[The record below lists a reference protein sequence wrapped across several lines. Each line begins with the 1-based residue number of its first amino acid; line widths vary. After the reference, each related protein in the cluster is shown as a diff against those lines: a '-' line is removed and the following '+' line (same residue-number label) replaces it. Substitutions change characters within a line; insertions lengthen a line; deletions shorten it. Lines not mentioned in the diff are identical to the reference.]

1 LAQTVLM
8 ARHRNRPGHLLQD
21 RAGSYAHCDRNGDGR
36 MRSFF
41 FFGFLLFFLSGC
53 GGSTDQSLAG
63 QGAINDGAPVK
74 AQAQNVIDAPAA
86 QVWNILVDIQDWPR
100 WQTDIT
106 AVSIKQEPAVGVRF
120 EWSTGQGSIHSRIAL
135 FQPQR
140 RLAWTGR
147 LFIFHA
153 IHAWIL
159 TPLPDG
165 RTLVQTRESMSGWPI
180 GLLSRKKLK
189 PDDDAPKFVP

>member
-1 LAQTVLM
+1 
-8 ARHRNRPGHLLQD
+8 
-21 RAGSYAHCDRNGDGR
+21 

-41 FFGFLLFFLSGC
+41 FFGFLLLFVSGC
-53 GGSTDQSLAG
+53 GRSTDQSLAG

-74 AQAQNVIDAPAA
+74 ALAQIVIDASAA
-86 QVWNILVDIQDWPR
+86 QVWNILVDIQDWPK

-106 AVSIKQEPAVGVRF
+106 AVSIKQKPAVSVQF
-120 EWSTGQGSIHSRIAL
+120 EWSTGQGTIHSCVAL
-135 FQPQR
+135 FEPQR

-153 IHAWIL
+153 IHAWML
-159 TPLPDG
+159 TPLPNG

-180 GLLSRKKLK
+180 GLLYSSGDLLSADNQWLADLKKK
-189 PDDDAPKFVP
+189 AEAK